1 MNLNNMTTN
10 DTIEAAVGR
19 LEGWLATMGGP
30 DGYYGPVV
38 GLRGVSMAWCGIGH
52 DWRWEGLL
60 DGWTTL
66 HRRTQDAVYLER
78 MDAALNA
85 LKSAQLANGTFCN
98 SYFENNPFEGGMPY
112 EPALMAAVVRT
123 LQYMK
128 EIAHPWPDGTAE
140 MVERFVEQR
149 LIKELWNKVLKTF
162 NNWMQSDFERY
173 SPPAVAAIVETLYG
187 YAKLTASSE
196 RLAPYLEGA
205 ANSLLASQFRD
216 GSRAGA
222 LPLSNQEGSDVSPCM
237 AARALPAFAL
247 MQQHT
252 GDVRFAAAG
261 DALACFVSNSLLP
274 DGGISY
280 MAYARRPP
288 RTAPLFVGATADTLR
303 SLERAGRVDAAVMR
317 TQLTWLLS
325 HQTASGAFDTAVGF
339 DDGRGGRRQ
348 PDWRD
353 VIPVC
358 GWADK
363 VYGLLAGLVEKPVSI
378 VSGGQVCRNVRVRGE
393 EAVFME
399 DNESMTLR
407 SKKTEWFVWRKRTVC
422 PSACRL

>member
-1 MNLNNMTTN
+1 MNSNNMTTN
-10 DTIEAAVGR
+10 DTIETAVGR

-60 DGWTTL
+60 EGWTAL
-66 HRRTQDAVYLER
+66 HRRTQDPLYLGR
-78 MDAALNA
+78 MDAALRA
-85 LKSAQLANGTFCN
+85 LQSAQLANGAFCN

-112 EPALMAAVVRT
+112 EPALMASVVRT

-128 EIAHPWPDGTAE
+128 EIAHPWPAGTAE
-140 MVERFVEQR
+140 MVERFVEER

-162 NNWMQSDFERY
+162 NNWLQSDFERY

-187 YAKLTASSE
+187 YAKLTDSSE
-196 RLAPYLEGA
+196 RLTPYIQGA
-205 ANSLLASQFRD
+205 ANSLLACQFRD
-216 GSRAGA
+216 GPLAGA
-222 LPLSNQEGSDVSPCM
+222 LPLSNQKGSEVSPCM
-237 AARALPAFAL
+237 AARSLPAFAL
-247 MQQHT
+247 VQQQT
-252 GDVRFAAAG
+252 GDLRFAAAG
-261 DALACFVSNSLLP
+261 DALARFVSNSLLP
-274 DGGISY
+274 EGGISY
-280 MAYARRPP
+280 MTFASRPP
-288 RTAPLFVGATADTLR
+288 RKTPLFVGATADTLR
-303 SLERAGRVDAAVMR
+303 SLERAGRHDAALLR

-325 HQTASGAFDTAVGF
+325 QQTASGAFDTAVGF
-339 DDGRGGRRQ
+339 DDGRGSKRL

-363 VYGLLAGLVEKPVSI
+363 VYGLLAGLVETPVSTI
-378 VSGGQVCRNVRVRGE
+378 SSGPVNRVVRVRGE

-399 DNESMTLR
+399 DNDSMTLR
-407 SKKTEWFVWRKRTVC
+407 SKKTEWFVWRKRTVV
-422 PSACRL
+422 PTACRL